1 MWIVISDSLDINFI
15 HGRSCKKFLSW
26 SNSGTC
32 HSCQTMFKLK
42 IVWISAK
49 SLLLPWLRTIADCS
63 GFSISHFVWT
73 AAHLTLG
80 YAYHTIAFF
89 SGVDL
94 VQQTLALLQQFM
106 EELVPQTEKH
116 HFLRTPALCD
126 FLLYVGFMPFSFMD
140 FSFYFI
146 NSSGSVFSVNSL
158 LE

>member
-1 MWIVISDSLDINFI
+1 MAGHVRNFYHEVILELVTAARLCSSLRLC
-15 HGRSCKKFLSW
+15 GFLQSHYY
-26 SNSGTC
+26 C
-32 HSCQTMFKLK
+32 HD
-42 IVWISAK
+42 
-49 SLLLPWLRTIADCS
+49 LRTIADCS